1 LTVRSRTTIPGKSF
15 APVDH
20 GERRQ
25 SLEEGWDVAKQYRS
39 TKTGRFVTK
48 KYAKKHPKKT
58 VAEKRRS
65 VRAAA

>member
-1 LTVRSRTTIPGKSF
+1 MKR
-15 APVDH
+15 D
-20 GERRQ
+20 RQ

>member
-1 LTVRSRTTIPGKSF
+1 LTARSRTTIPGKPS
-15 APVDH
+15 AAVDH
-20 GERRQ
+20 EERPPEPQ
-25 SLEEGWDVAKQYRS
+25 EGWDVAKQYRS

-48 KYAKKHPKKT
+48 KYAKKHPKKI